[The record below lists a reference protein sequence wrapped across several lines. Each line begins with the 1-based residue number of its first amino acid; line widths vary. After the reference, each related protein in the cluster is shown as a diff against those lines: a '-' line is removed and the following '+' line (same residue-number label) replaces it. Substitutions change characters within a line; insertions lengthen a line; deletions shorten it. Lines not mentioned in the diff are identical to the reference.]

1 MSLISLLLLV
11 PLAVSSLPAN
21 QEEISTSQ
29 QQTHTWRGETFLL
42 TWREGKESFTWE
54 EAKKY
59 CSMLGMTMVSLDYQA
74 KREHLLQV
82 VADDEAPYFWAVGKV
97 SLDKKMLWWENWMVE
112 KIVGGD
118 YV

>member
-1 MSLISLLLLV
+1 
-11 PLAVSSLPAN
+11 
-21 QEEISTSQ
+21 
-29 QQTHTWRGETFLL
+29 
-42 TWREGKESFTWE
+42 
-54 EAKKY
+54 
-59 CSMLGMTMVSLDYQA
+59 MVSLDYQA

-118 YV
+118 YVWLCMIVYDFIWLCTTMYDYVWLYMTLYDYV